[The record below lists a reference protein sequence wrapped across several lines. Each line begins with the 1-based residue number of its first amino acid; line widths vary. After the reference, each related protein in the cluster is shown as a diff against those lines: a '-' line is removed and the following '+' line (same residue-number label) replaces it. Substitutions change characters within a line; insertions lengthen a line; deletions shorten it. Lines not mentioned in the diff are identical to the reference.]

1 MKRLDRLTSHP
12 TSGIRPHR
20 RRLFAGG
27 VDGARHRLSRP
38 RGGNPRHERTQ
49 LSGSD
54 EPQRVNRELLEVRD
68 VNLPPLRQIKIRV
81 LGSRKRPLDNGMRHM
96 EAIAKGPVAPVAVLR
111 QQTGQDVDVRFLDHA
126 RYIVSSI
133 DTRYA
138 TMCGRLPQPLAIRVV
153 AIGLLKDEDR
163 VYLQPQVVI
172 PPPAEPKVVL
182 GPTSSKKPWLMDGE
196 GWHLEERSGPEG
208 REILERVIHLIA
220 TEIPA
225 AEGPS
230 WSQKLY
236 ISWAWNGKGWAFL
249 HSGAKRAVLDLKK
262 INLSPEKA
270 AERLGYSLFDEDA
283 DLKDKFALGSSVA
296 SHNDGLRITLKSK
309 EDVDG
314 EKGASLAALL
324 RDGWEQMTGESPN
337 PIPDHSGAPGMAVEL
352 LRSPSQDPIRHKH
365 SKRRGLT
372 FGFPHRRSRSSS

>member
-1 MKRLDRLTSHP
+1 MLFRVEQDDVVEIQQTTTTEEAVYETQVETWVSRRPDMLGEKLLIIGRQVGLDGGKDQIDLLALDEEGALVVVELKRDLIGGDADLQGLRYAALIGDWEESDIRKQAEGYWESLGEERDFLEETQALCGDEVTFNTAQRLILVGRDIKP
-12 TSGIRPHR
+12 
-20 RRLFAGG
+20 RLGSMALWLIKQG
-27 VDGARHRLSRP
+27 VDL
-38 RGGNPRHERTQ
+38 
-49 LSGSD
+49 
-54 EPQRVNRELLEVRD
+54 
-68 VNLPPLRQIKIRV
+68 
-81 LGSRKRPLDNGMRHM
+81 
-96 EAIAKGPVAPVAVLR
+96 
-111 QQTGQDVDVRFLDHA
+111 
-126 RYIVSSI
+126 
-133 DTRYA
+133 
-138 TMCGRLPQPLAIRVV
+138 RVV

-196 GWHLEERSGPEG
+196 SWHLEERCGTEG
-208 REILERVIHLIA
+208 REILERVIDMIA

-262 INLSPEKA
+262 INLSAEEA

-296 SHNDGLRITLKSK
+296 SHNDGLRITLKSAD
-309 EDVDG
+309 DVSD
-314 EKGASLAALL
+314 EKGASLVSLL
-324 RDGWEQMTGESPN
+324 KDGWEQMSGEPAH
-337 PIPDHSGAPGMAVEL
+337 PTADRPDAGVNGSAAVSIAGTVE
-352 LRSPSQDPIRHKH
+352 S
-365 SKRRGLT
+365 
-372 FGFPHRRSRSSS
+372 